1 MLRAELKGLVARK
14 LRLLLTAFAVAIG
27 VTLMAGTYIFTDTIN
42 ASFDSI
48 FQQSSKGTDVAV
60 TPRYSFGGSD
70 QNDGTAALPTSYLQ
84 RVRDVPGVRV
94 AAGSIFGTGA
104 IFDKDGKRIGKGGAP
119 NFIASLQPSPFGGF
133 TVAQGRM
140 PRSADE
146 LAMDKSAADRK
157 HFAIG
162 DKVAVQ
168 GEAPRK
174 DYRLVGKVRLGG
186 ADSFGGAVVVVM
198 QLPEAQRV
206 TGRDGEFDEIDVAGA
221 AGVDRERLKADVRRA
236 LPTKTVNVRTGPEQA
251 HQQSDDIRGLLSPL
265 RTALLAF
272 AFIALFVGGFIIF
285 NTFSITVAQRT
296 REFAL
301 LRILGANRGQIMR
314 AVVGESVLLGLFGS
328 ALGVLGGLGVAPGLR
343 ALMKAIG
350 VDLPS
355 NGLVIESRTVIVS
368 LLVGTLVTLVG
379 SLGPALRATRVTPI
393 AALREGVPL
402 PAGRG
407 ARLAAPLAVLLA
419 VAGVAGLLAGLFGGL
434 KSGPALTFIGLGA
447 ACVFLAVALL
457 SPRLVRPIA
466 SLLGRPIEALS
477 GVTGRLARE
486 NTVRLPGRT
495 AVTAAA
501 LMIGVTLVT
510 FVSVFAAGAKKTFN
524 QAVDL
529 GLRGDLILVGTGGF
543 EPFSDASTAALEKVP
558 GVAAV
563 SPVRSATAKVPGQS
577 GTVSIT
583 GIDPATFAQMYRA
596 GWQQGSDRVIF
607 SMRRGDAIVGKKYA
621 EAHDVRVGMRLRL
634 LSATGSATTAVVRGI
649 LHDKGGVVGD
659 VALPNSVVD
668 RTFGKRIDDF
678 SILKYKPGVDKRQVR
693 KAVDQT
699 LERQFPSVEAN
710 TAKEFEDKQSGQIN
724 LLLGLFYALLAL
736 AIVVSLFGI
745 VNTLVLSIHERTREL
760 GMMRAIGMSKRQI
773 KRMIRAEA
781 VITSLIGGVLG
792 IVLGITLALLVI
804 QAIDDFLIAI
814 PVFSIIAVF
823 LLSGLAGIGAA
834 VLPARRAA
842 KLDVLRALAYE

>member
-1 MLRAELKGLVARK
+1 MFRAELKGLIARK
-14 LRLLLTAFAVAIG
+14 VRLLLTAFAIAIG

-42 ASFDSI
+42 SSFDSI
-48 FQQSSKGTDVAV
+48 FQESNKGTDVAV
-60 TPRYSFGGSD
+60 TPRFAFGGSE
-70 QNDGTAALPTSYLQ
+70 QNDGTASLPASYLQ

-94 AAGSIFGTGA
+94 ATGSIFGNGT
-104 IFDKDGKRIGKGGAP
+104 ILDKQGKRIGQGGAP
-119 NFIASLQPSPFGGF
+119 NFIASLQPPPFGGF
-133 TVAQGRM
+133 SVAEGRM
-140 PRSADE
+140 PRTAGE
-146 LAMDKSAADRK
+146 VAMDKSTANRK
-157 HFAIG
+157 HFAPG
-162 DKVAVQ
+162 DEVAVQ

-174 DYRLVGKVRLGG
+174 NYRLVGTVRLAG
-186 ADSFGGAVVVVM
+186 ADSFGGAAVVVM
-198 QLPEAQRV
+198 LLPEAQRV
-206 TGRDGEFDEIDVAGA
+206 TGREGQFDEIDA
-221 AGVDRERLKADVRRA
+221 AGEAGTDREQLKAAVRRA
-236 LPTKTVNVRTGPEQA
+236 LPAQTVNVRTGTEQA
-251 HQQSDDIRGLLSPL
+251 HEQSDDIRGLLSPL

-314 AVVGESVLLGLFGS
+314 AVVGESLVLGLFGS
-328 ALGVLGGLGVAPGLR
+328 ALGVLGGLAVAPGLQ

-350 VDLPS
+350 VELPS
-355 NGLVIESRTVIVS
+355 NGLVIASRTVIVS
-368 LLVGTLVTLVG
+368 LLVGTFVTLVG
-379 SLGPALRATRVTPI
+379 GVGPALRATRVAPV
-393 AALREGVPL
+393 AALRQGVAL
-402 PAGRG
+402 PAGRA
-407 ARLAAPLAVLLA
+407 ARFATPIAVLLA
-419 VAGVAGLLAGLFGGL
+419 IAGLAGLIAGLFGGL

-447 ACVFLAVALL
+447 ACVFLSVALL
-457 SPRLVRPIA
+457 SPRLVKPIA
-466 SLLGRPIEALS
+466 SVLGRPIEAMS
-477 GVTGRLARE
+477 GITGRLARE

-495 AVTAAA
+495 AITAAA

-510 FVSVFAAGAKKTFN
+510 FVSVFAAGAKKTFS

-543 EPFSDASTAALEKVP
+543 QPFSDASTAALEKVP

-563 SPVRSATAKVPGQS
+563 SPVRSATAKIPGQD

-583 GIDPATFAQMYRA
+583 GIDPATFARMYRA
-596 GWQQGSDRVIF
+596 GWAQGSDRVITT
-607 SMRRGDAIVGKKYA
+607 MRPGDAIVGKKYA
-621 EAHDVRVGMRLRL
+621 EAHDTKVGQRLQL
-634 LSATGSATTAVVRGI
+634 LSATGATTTATVRGI

-659 VALPNSVVD
+659 VALPNAVVSS
-668 RTFGKRIDDF
+668 TFGKRIDDF
-678 SILKYKPGVDKRQVR
+678 SILKYAPGADPATVR
-693 KAVDQT
+693 AAVDRT
-699 LERQFPSVEAN
+699 LEQQFPSVESN
-710 TAKEFEDKQSGQIN
+710 TAKEFEEKQAGQIN

-760 GMMRAIGMSKRQI
+760 GMMRAIGMGKKQIRQ
-773 KRMIRAEA
+773 MIRAEA

-823 LLSGLAGIGAA
+823 VLSGLAGIGAA

-842 KLDVLRALAYE
+842 KLDVLEALAYE